1 MDQPRVTL
9 KVRNR
14 AKNGQNDTTPSGP
27 TSQDKHDLDQSVHL
41 DSKPSRLRV
50 IGYRSQHSRIWGT
63 YHLSTIVHAS
73 TAATNGGFP
82 DKLCGWLIFGVFLQ
96 DSNSSKWAIHQEEY
110 PRRSA
115 RSFLQH
121 ACWTMITGWVK
132 YNLHPSYSVMKRGTK
147 RL

>member
-41 DSKPSRLRV
+41 DPNPVVCGLLDTV
-50 IGYRSQHSRIWGT
+50 HST
-63 YHLSTIVHAS
+63 HESEAPTIFQQSYTLAQLQI
-73 TAATNGGFP
+73 GGFP

-96 DSNSSKWAIHQEEY
+96 YSN
-110 PRRSA
+110 
-115 RSFLQH
+115 
-121 ACWTMITGWVK
+121 
-132 YNLHPSYSVMKRGTK
+132 
-147 RL
+147 